1 MNQLIL
7 SGRLGNQ
14 PTFKTVKGDTKI
26 AQVSVATT
34 ARIKS
39 KTGEWTDL
47 TKWVPVT
54 FFGKQAEYVVNR
66 AEKGTKVFIVAS
78 VEQRSWEKDG
88 KKHYDISIVG
98 QSIDLTPK
106 AEATTKETSWD
117 AEVPA
122 SSSFNDEDIPF

>member
-7 SGRLGNQ
+7 AGRIGNQ
-14 PTFKTVKGDTKI
+14 PTFKEVKGDTKI
-26 AQVSVATT
+26 TQVSIATSH
-34 ARIKS
+34 RMKN
-39 KTGEWTDL
+39 KQGEWTDL

-54 FFGKQAEYVVNR
+54 FFGKQAEYVVNK

-78 VEQRSWEKDG
+78 VEQRYWEKDG

-106 AEATTKETSWD
+106 AEAATKTTSWD
-117 AEVPA
+117 SEVPA
-122 SSSFNDEDIPF
+122 SASFNDEDIPF